1 MRMVGPGG
9 LEPATS
15 PELNSC
21 AHFVAIVEPGV
32 ARNISL
38 SQNGVFPRRNLG
50 GHKWSEPATNKEVQ
64 LEVMMRLAIEPGLPG
79 CWLHLAD
86 AGKRTFG
93 R

>member
-50 GHKWSEPATNKEVQ
+50 GHK
-64 LEVMMRLAIEPGLPG
+64 
-79 CWLHLAD
+79 
-86 AGKRTFG
+86 
-93 R
+93 